1 MIDHPVNLSLETLDL
16 NIWERAIK
24 PLLTQLTESDKSN
37 LSDSDLFA
45 WLLQQH
51 GRLKRGEIE
60 KAEISVIVAIFM
72 DQALELLSEGR
83 YQLRELM
90 KTLLILCSSPTVNSR
105 QRPSALDE
113 VQNHRWFIQTLL
125 RDNPSITLI
134 LHDMIRFA
142 WRGART
148 GAVHTLS
155 IRHDHVYWERQLPE
169 DCPWT
174 VPQILAYDPFD
185 KDDYL
190 LHSKTLPP
198 QRFFPDLPSSGSP
211 HSAINR

>member
-1 MIDHPVNLSLETLDL
+1 MTNHPVNLSLETLDL

-24 PLLTQLTESDKSN
+24 PLITQLTESDESD

-51 GRLKRGEIE
+51 GRLKRGEID
-60 KAEISVIVAIFM
+60 KAEISVIIAIFM
-72 DQALELLSEGR
+72 DQALELLREGR
-83 YQLRELM
+83 YQFRELM
-90 KTLLILCSSPTVNSR
+90 KTLLILCSSPTVNAR

-113 VQNHRWFIQTLL
+113 VRNYRWFIQTLL

-134 LHDMIRFA
+134 LRDMIRFA

-155 IRHDHVYWERQLPE
+155 LRYGHINWERQLPE
-169 DCPWT
+169 DCPWSAA
-174 VPQILAYDPFD
+174 QILAYDPFD

-190 LHSKTLPP
+190 VHSKSLPP
-198 QRFFPDLPSSGSP
+198 QRFFP
-211 HSAINR
+211 